1 MVSLTFSLVG
11 GNADVI
17 PFDGAQGFQLLTGFR
32 GLGIP
37 TTDLRITPSAGDGGT
52 WRSTRRGVRDLDL
65 PLYVEGV
72 DRGEVEDKLRRL
84 TAALDDRNGVSPKLL
99 ANYSDGTSYELEVHY
114 AAGAETQY
122 GAEAGATYCRWVITL
137 RAPDP
142 YWTSV
147 QAVSF
152 SLGAST
158 GTKGLLPELDRL
170 LVQSSQVL
178 GTFTVDN
185 PGDVPAFPVWTL
197 EGPATNVA
205 VSSSGIGWTYT
216 ETLAGGDKI
225 TVNTG
230 TATVK
235 NAAGTNKYAYL
246 GTAPKLFAIPA
257 GESTLSIVV
266 TGTSTASKVSGYFNP
281 RREVLF

>member
-1 MVSLTFSLVG
+1 MVTLDFSLIG

-17 PFDGAQGFQLLTGFR
+17 PFNGSQGYQLLTGFT

-37 TTDLRITPSAGDGGT
+37 TTDVRITNSAGDGGT

-65 PLYVEGV
+65 PLYVEGE
-72 DRGEVEDKLRRL
+72 DRADVETKLRRL
-84 TAALDDRNGVSPKLL
+84 TSALDDRNGVAPKLV
-99 ANYSDGTSYELEVHY
+99 AYYGDGTSYELEVHY

-122 GAEAGATYCRWVITL
+122 GADAGAQYCRWVLTL
-137 RAPDP
+137 RAPNP

-158 GTKGLLPELDRL
+158 GTRGLLPELDRL
-170 LVQSSQVL
+170 LVKSSQVL
-178 GTFTVDN
+178 GSFSLTN

-197 EGPATNVA
+197 EGPATTTSVTL
-205 VSSSGIGWTYT
+205 SGVGWTYN
-216 ETLAGGDKI
+216 ESLSAGDKI
-225 TVNTG
+225 TVDTG
-230 TATVK
+230 AATVK
-235 NAAGTNKYAYL
+235 NASGVNKYAYL

-257 GESTLSIVV
+257 GECTLSIVM